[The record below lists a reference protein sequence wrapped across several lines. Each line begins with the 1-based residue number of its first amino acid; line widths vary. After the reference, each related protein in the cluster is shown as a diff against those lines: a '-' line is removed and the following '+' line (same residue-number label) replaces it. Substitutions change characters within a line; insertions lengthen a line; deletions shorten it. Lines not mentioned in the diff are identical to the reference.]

1 METSSDDEGDST
13 SLLTKSTLIVLV
25 LLPFALYK
33 PKQQP
38 VKILSAATA
47 SPPVVQTA
55 APMVEVEKPK
65 PKKKKKK
72 LYITFD
78 DGPNKG
84 TKNVMHIVKDEAVPV
99 SFFVVGEHVF
109 ASPTQARLWDSLK
122 MMQQIDIC
130 NHSYSHA
137 HSRYERYYQQPD
149 SVVKDFQRTHD
160 SLQLTNT
167 IARTPGRNIWRIDTL
182 HFTDLKRSSAAADSL
197 QKAGFALMGWD
208 LEWHFDHK
216 KMSVSTPAEAM
227 VAQIDSVFKHRRTK
241 KEDHLVLLAH
251 DQVYQKSED
260 SFQLRQF
267 FQLLK
272 KKDDY
277 EFSLATTYPG
287 AMPLH
292 DTFKRKPVVNMQ

>member
-1 METSSDDEGDST
+1 METSSDDEGDAA
-13 SLLTKSTLIVLV
+13 SLLTKSTLIIFI
-25 LLPFALYK
+25 LLPLVLYK

-38 VKILSAATA
+38 VKLLFTPLA
-47 SPPVVQTA
+47 SPPVVQTVSL
-55 APMVEVEKPK
+55 PPVPEKPK
-65 PKKKKKK
+65 PKKRKKK

-78 DGPNKG
+78 DGPNRG
-84 TKNVMHIVKDEAVPV
+84 TKNVLHIVKDEAVPV
-99 SFFVVGEHVF
+99 SFFVVGSHVF
-109 ASPTQARLWDSLK
+109 ASPAQAQLWDSLK

-130 NHSYSHA
+130 NHSFSHA

-160 SLQLTNT
+160 SLQLSNT
-167 IARTPGRNIWRIDTL
+167 ISRTPGRNIWRIDTL
-182 HFTDLKRSSAAADSL
+182 RFTDLKRSSAAADSL

-216 KMSVSTPAEAM
+216 TMSVSTPAEAM
-227 VAQIDSVFKHRRTK
+227 VAQIDSIFKHRRTK

-251 DQVYQKSED
+251 DQVYQKRED

-277 EFSLATTYPG
+277 EFSLVTSYPD
-287 AMPLH
+287 AV
-292 DTFKRKPVVNMQ
+292 KPIDSLKTKAIAGLQ

>member
-1 METSSDDEGDST
+1 METSSDDEGDSA
-13 SLLTKSTLIVLV
+13 SLLTKSTLIIFV
-25 LLPFALYK
+25 LLPLVLYK
-33 PKQQP
+33 PQKQKP
-38 VKILSAATA
+38 KILSVAAA
-47 SPPVVQTA
+47 PAPVVQTTVM
-55 APMVEVEKPK
+55 PMESGTPK

-78 DGPNKG
+78 DGPNRG
-84 TKNVMHIVKDEAVPV
+84 TKNVLHIVKDEAVPV
-99 SFFVVGEHVF
+99 SFFVVGSHVF
-109 ASPTQARLWDSLK
+109 ASPTQARMWDSLK

-137 HSRYERYYQQPD
+137 HSRYERFYQQPD
-149 SVVKDFQRTHD
+149 SVVIDFQRTHD
-160 SLQLTNT
+160 SLQLSNT

-182 HFTDLKRSSAAADSL
+182 RFTDLKKSSAAADSL

-216 KMSVSTPAEAM
+216 NMSVATPAEKM

-267 FQLLK
+267 LQLLK
-272 KKDDY
+272 KNEEY
-277 EFSLATTYPG
+277 EFSLVTSYPG
-287 AMPLH
+287 AV
-292 DTFKRKPVVNMQ
+292 KPIDSLKTKAVAGLQ

>member
-1 METSSDDEGDST
+1 METSSDDEGDSA
-13 SLLTKSTLIVLV
+13 SLLTKSTLIILI
-25 LLPFALYK
+25 LLPFALHK

-38 VKILSAATA
+38 LTVLSAVTA
-47 SPPVVQTA
+47 SPVAKVTTPTE
-55 APMVEVEKPK
+55 MEKPK
-65 PKKKKKK
+65 LKKKKKK

-78 DGPNKG
+78 DGPNRG
-84 TKNVMHIVKDEAVPV
+84 TKNVMHIVQDEAVPV
-99 SFFVVGEHVF
+99 SFFVVGSHVF
-109 ASPTQARLWDSLK
+109 ASPMQAKLWDSLK
-122 MMQQIDIC
+122 MLQQIDIC

-149 SVVKDFQRTHD
+149 SVVRDFQRTHD
-160 SLQLTNT
+160 SLQLTNA

-182 HFTDLKRSSAAADSL
+182 YFTDLKKSSAAADSL

-216 KMSVSTPAEAM
+216 TMSVSSPAEVM

-267 FQLLK
+267 LQLLK
-272 KKDDY
+272 KKEDY
-277 EFSLATTYPG
+277 EFSLVTTYPG
-287 AMPLH
+287 A
-292 DTFKRKPVVNMQ
+292 VVKNDSVKTRTLAGLQ